1 MKPIIK
7 EKKAKVKKKKF
18 SWSEFMRYFRT
29 LWKND
34 ACVDVSIVPRKK
46 NNYSGA
52 KFWWVGIPLFLSS
65 IVLAMTPLTVHA
77 SKQTGSTAFKQVT
90 YGLDTI
96 LFDSLSNEEGNK
108 AYVPVN
114 GSFADI
120 TFKDHEAKFE
130 PKSPVAPDETGY
142 YYLGFHKGLNHT
154 TTTKDFDL
162 YFIHN
167 DENSKEFRK
176 IIDAISA
183 KSPVLN
189 SDGNG
194 INKDP
199 DSFEPR
205 KSSYIAFSPKQVNI
219 FIANAG
225 GQGSGQI
232 AGDFKHIKD
241 GSFKDLMLANIEPE
255 AEITKEAIFDNF
267 KVFMDDIFE
276 NNRLAIMGAQSGV
289 SLAVNGGVVILLGFI
304 MFFLTR
310 GKQNPNRYIKW
321 YEALNMAMWASF
333 LPGIIAL
340 CVGFAFPGMEMMLF
354 LIAFGFRAMWM
365 SMRNLRPQTY

>member
-18 SWSEFMRYFRT
+18 SWHEFMRYFRT
-29 LWKND
+29 IWKND

-52 KFWWVGIPLFLSS
+52 KYWWVGIPLFLAS

-77 SKQTGSTAFKQVT
+77 SKQTGSTAFNQVT

-96 LFDSLSNEEGNK
+96 LFDAIAGEKDNEAFIEVKG
-108 AYVPVN
+108 
-114 GSFADI
+114 GFEDI
-120 TFKDHEAKFE
+120 KFENHEAKFE
-130 PKSPVAPDETGY
+130 PETPVTPDDKGY
-142 YYLGFHKGLNHT
+142 YYLGFHKGLNET
-154 TTTKDFDL
+154 ASKDFDL
-162 YFIHN
+162 YFIH
-167 DENSKEFRK
+167 DDKDPKQFKK

-183 KSPVLN
+183 KSPILT
-189 SDGNG
+189 SDGKD
-194 INKDP
+194 INEDP
-199 DSFEPR
+199 DSFENR
-205 KSSYIAFSPKQVNI
+205 KNSYIAFSSKQVNI

-225 GQGSGQI
+225 GQGNGQI
-232 AGDFKHIKD
+232 AGDFDHIKD
-241 GSFKDLMLANIEPE
+241 GSFKDLMLANITSE
-255 AEITKEAIFDNF
+255 TTNVKEAMFENF
-267 KVFMDDIFE
+267 KDFADDIFE

-321 YEALNMAMWASF
+321 YETLNMAMWRVTLNGMKHSTWQCGHHSF
-333 LPGIIAL
+333 QAL
-340 CVGFAFPGMEMMLF
+340 SHSVLDLCSQV
-354 LIAFGFRAMWM
+354 WK
-365 SMRNLRPQTY
+365 